1 MTTKI
6 LSSRLAAVPAAA
18 LLALLSAC
26 GGGGEDAGAP
36 INSVSE
42 STASAMSAN
51 SAVVPGESSEA
62 AATVLVTTQAVVAGG
77 TASQTTTC
85 AGGGTATFTVSGG
98 SLSSVVNGQLD
109 AGEVYT
115 ISFTDCRGSAGA
127 ATVNGAATL
136 TVISAG
142 SGSTEVAT
150 DTQGIT
156 VALPLRTLTLDG
168 ASTLTRSVVTN
179 GADTTVT
186 SRWTASQIDLTSV
199 RGARTSTYTLSAVD
213 ITRTVTATGGVVTA
227 SSVNGTHTMRAT
239 LPNASWTITT
249 ATQGGVSYDANG
261 VPTQGNWTIT
271 LPNNRLLIGVVPGT
285 LTIQADWG
293 NDGDIDR
300 SWTFTTSAVANE
312 AG

>member
-1 MTTKI
+1 MNPTF
-6 LSSRLAAVPAAA
+6 SPRLAAVPAAA
-18 LLALLSAC
+18 LLALLTAC

-36 INSVSE
+36 MNAVSE

-51 SAVVPGESSEA
+51 SATVPSESTEA
-62 AATVLVTTQAVVAGG
+62 AATLLVTTQAVVAGG
-77 TASQTTTC
+77 TASQTYTC
-85 AGGGTATFTVSGG
+85 AGGGSATFTISGG
-98 SLSSVVNGQLD
+98 SVSSVINGQLD
-109 AGEVYT
+109 TGEIYD

-136 TVISAG
+136 TVVSAG
-142 SGSTEVAT
+142 NGSTEVTT

-168 ASTLTRSVVTN
+168 ASTLSRTVVTN
-179 GADTTVT
+179 GATTTTT
-186 SRWTASQIDLTSV
+186 SRWTAAQIDLTSV
-199 RGARTSTYTLSAVD
+199 RSTRTSTYTLSAVD
-213 ITRTVTATGGVVTA
+213 ITRTVTATNGVITA

-239 LPNASWTITT
+239 LPNATWSITT

-261 VPTQGNWTIT
+261 VPTQGSWTIT
-271 LPNNRLLIGVVPGT
+271 LPNNRLLIDVVPGT
-285 LTIQADWG
+285 LTVQADWG

-300 SWTFTTSAVANE
+300 TWTFSTTALAGE

>member
-1 MTTKI
+1 MNPKP
-6 LSSRLAAVPAAA
+6 SHRLAALPAAV
-18 LLALLSAC
+18 LLSLLTAC

-36 INSVSE
+36 MNSVSE

-51 SAVVPGESSEA
+51 SAVVPGESTEA
-62 AATVLVTTQAVVAGG
+62 AATLLVTTQAVVAGG
-77 TASQTTTC
+77 TASQTISCT
-85 AGGGTATFTVSGG
+85 GGGTATFTVSGG
-98 SLSSVVNGQLD
+98 TLASVVNGQLD
-109 AGEVYT
+109 AGEVYS

-136 TVISAG
+136 TVVSAG
-142 SGSTEVAT
+142 NGSTEVAT

-168 ASTLTRSVVTN
+168 ASTLTRSVVTS
-179 GADTTVT
+179 GATTTTT

-199 RGARTSTYTLSAVD
+199 RSARTSTYTLSAVD
-213 ITRTVTATGGVVTA
+213 ITRTVTATNGVISA

-239 LPNASWTITT
+239 LPNATWSITT

-271 LPNNRLLIGVVPGT
+271 LPNNRLVIGVVPGT
-285 LTIQADWG
+285 LTVQADWG

-300 SWTFTTSAVANE
+300 TWTFTTSTITAE

>member
-1 MTTKI
+1 MSKSP
-6 LSSRLAAVPAAA
+6 LRLPVSMAIAV
-18 LLALLSAC
+18 LLAAC

-36 INSVSE
+36 MNAVSE

-51 SAVVPGESSEA
+51 SAVVPGESTEA

-77 TASQTTTC
+77 TASQTYSC
-85 AGGGTATFTVSGG
+85 AGGGTATFGISGATLAG
-98 SLSSVVNGQLD
+98 AVNGQLD
-109 AGEVYT
+109 AGEVYN

-127 ATVNGAATL
+127 AMVNGAATL
-136 TVISAG
+136 TVVSAG
-142 SGSTEVAT
+142 SGATEVTT

-156 VALPLRTLTLDG
+156 VTLPLRTLTLDG
-168 ASTLTRSVVTN
+168 ASTLSRTVVTS
-179 GADTTVT
+179 GATTTTT

-199 RGARTSTYTLSAVD
+199 RSTRTSSYTLSAVD
-213 ITRTVTATGGVVTA
+213 VTRTVTATNGVVSG

-239 LPNASWTITT
+239 LPNATWSITT

-261 VPTQGNWTIT
+261 VPTQGSWTVT
-271 LPNNRLLIGVVPGT
+271 LTNNRLLIGVVPGT
-285 LTIQADWG
+285 LTVQADWG

-300 SWTFTTSAVANE
+300 TWTFSTSAVAGE